1 VVREKFA
8 RGTLGFGILVALL
21 FLVVFNSIVVFLR
34 LYLLTLIMPV
44 LAGLV
49 TGFYAKGN
57 SVARGKAGF
66 KGVFAAALI
75 LLLVFTPFIITAFS
89 EIVTLWTIIPV
100 IVLLVSPVM
109 MGLLGLIGGLL
120 SGVVVRL
127 IEQPRRPEELPPPPP
142 PPST

>member
-1 VVREKFA
+1 
-8 RGTLGFGILVALL
+8 
-21 FLVVFNSIVVFLR
+21 
-34 LYLLTLIMPV
+34 
-44 LAGLV
+44 
-49 TGFYAKGN
+49 
-57 SVARGKAGF
+57 VARGKAGF